1 MTREFPGHSMR
12 SDVICLAR
20 AAVEPPLSSMT
31 STSIGSLSLEK
42 VGIVSESPLPSTAL
56 MLLREIKE
64 QAGEPLARLRA
75 SMGWCLDDAQ
85 LSELRYHKHELARMA
100 KHLAPSALAHLM
112 ITTELAYGA
121 WTAAGKLGTLRH
133 HLAVSRVLAAI
144 KADGEVIEAAMLAGL
159 REAEVGVA
167 AQDLTAI
174 LGEEAAAAIDEIGG
188 GVSTVWRLS
197 ARLERAAEGAD
208 GGAGAGVAEEGG
220 ELGASRAEQ
229 LERQCQIM
237 LAGCDDPRSIA
248 IALASR
254 LVSMRELYGAMVGQQ
269 LGVNRCPPR
278 LATWNLL

>member
-1 MTREFPGHSMR
+1 MSLDLTRFCASSMR
-12 SDVICLAR
+12 SDVIYLAR

-31 STSIGSLSLEK
+31 STSIAPLSLEK

-133 HLAVSRVLAAI
+133 HLAVSRRGAPPCVVRTGSVSGLVLGLPEGPVAI
-144 KADGEVIEAAMLAGL
+144 C
-159 REAEVGVA
+159 
-167 AQDLTAI
+167 
-174 LGEEAAAAIDEIGG
+174 
-188 GVSTVWRLS
+188 
-197 ARLERAAEGAD
+197 RAAR
-208 GGAGAGVAEEGG
+208 V
-220 ELGASRAEQ
+220 
-229 LERQCQIM
+229 
-237 LAGCDDPRSIA
+237 
-248 IALASR
+248 
-254 LVSMRELYGAMVGQQ
+254 
-269 LGVNRCPPR
+269 
-278 LATWNLL
+278 